1 MPGNR
6 EVDRAA
12 VQFGAFNLNGS
23 GDEDVDGERE
33 EAETRAQP
41 PQHSPI
47 APRATLPPVPAPQQP
62 AASVPETFPTPK
74 QSAGLPA
81 AATHPTGKQLF
92 KCLKNDKTDVQSAAP
107 GLPSPAPLPSASGK
121 LPQVPFLKLLL
132 IINKAHLSK
141 DLKETIS
148 ASTADMDNPVPKSH
162 HHCPKSHTTLSA
174 NRPHLPKVPSK
185 ATTTNNLSPNRNSHN
200 LELSLPH
207 PMSSPLI
214 TPRIPNNVKHII
226 AITTNSMDCRA
237 HKASKMDLPLSSD
250 PTADTMVPRAKDHLN
265 SHRALP
271 SKPNHATPLL
281 ERVKTA
287 ATPLQTRPP
296 KANNLLL
303 AKVLNHSL
311 ATHNSR
317 SATTHTATPTTR
329 AHTMLN
335 TWTNSS
341 NMPETILEDHTAQRV
356 DFIKGI
362 PAMLCLPGLLMSTLH
377 LLQLVHSAD
386 LLCMVVI
393 VHWVAVWVTTA
404 VLDRLSHL
412 KLHKALEEAV
422 RLVVMMHSAE
432 DLHTKDR
439 TNTALSKAT
448 SREPVMIWSHLVTRR
463 PPMDPAHHWLKVD
476 DQEMQPTLLQAQ
488 PFHHHNPN
496 RVTEATQL
504 ISNRDMAFT
513 VAKLVANMAVSAAL
527 GVTKQLDKATK
538 IANTEATEV
547 SAATTMVVASNVA
560 DGAATMDTNWPR
572 M

>member
-1 MPGNR
+1 MRISHPGRLFANADSVYRPAEPAIPEEPTEPPTKEPEPPVPEAAIVEPVETAEVENKSFEPEPDTTITPSKDELTETNLEQILDTSNPALTATAASTAASSWDPRSAVSSSTPYSALQQGQPQAIRPPTSGFQASALKATGSSARTPSYQRRVLDQEEAVRMPGNR

-23 GDEDVDGERE
+23 GDEDVDGDRE

-107 GLPSPAPLPSASGK
+107 GLPSPAPLPNAPGK

-185 ATTTNNLSPNRNSHN
+185 ATTTNNPSPNRNSHN

-214 TPRIPNNVKHII
+214 TPRIPNNVKPII

-271 SKPNHATPLL
+271 SKPNHAMPLL
-281 ERVKTA
+281 EKVKTA

-317 SATTHTATPTTR
+317 SATTHTATPTTL

-335 TWTNSS
+335 T
-341 NMPETILEDHTAQRV
+341 
-356 DFIKGI
+356 
-362 PAMLCLPGLLMSTLH
+362 
-377 LLQLVHSAD
+377 
-386 LLCMVVI
+386 
-393 VHWVAVWVTTA
+393 
-404 VLDRLSHL
+404 
-412 KLHKALEEAV
+412 
-422 RLVVMMHSAE
+422 
-432 DLHTKDR
+432 
-439 TNTALSKAT
+439 
-448 SREPVMIWSHLVTRR
+448 
-463 PPMDPAHHWLKVD
+463 
-476 DQEMQPTLLQAQ
+476 
-488 PFHHHNPN
+488 
-496 RVTEATQL
+496 
-504 ISNRDMAFT
+504 
-513 VAKLVANMAVSAAL
+513 
-527 GVTKQLDKATK
+527 
-538 IANTEATEV
+538 
-547 SAATTMVVASNVA
+547 
-560 DGAATMDTNWPR
+560 
-572 M
+572 